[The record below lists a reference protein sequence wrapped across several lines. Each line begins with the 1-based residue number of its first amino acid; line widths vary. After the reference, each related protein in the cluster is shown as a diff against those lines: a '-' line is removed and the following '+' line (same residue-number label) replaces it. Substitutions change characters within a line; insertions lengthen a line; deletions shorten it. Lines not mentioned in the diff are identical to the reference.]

1 MLFNL
6 LNLVWYWVS
15 PLPGSLTW
23 LLLIAAA
30 LAAAQLWRSV
40 GQEWVWAGMIVVGFG
55 MLDRTLLAA
64 LPRLGLSFGP
74 PTFPFVLSIFTR
86 FGLAVILA
94 GMLRWV
100 RRRNPLSSA
109 AGQTRL
115 ALGLL
120 LAFNLGGLG
129 LEWYAFCFEPF
140 NLQTTRLALPGP
152 ALLPDRPLRIAH
164 LTDLHVE
171 QITRREQDMLQ
182 RVEALAPD
190 LIVLTGDYLNGSY
203 LYDAQARRETRQLLA
218 RLHAPYGVYAT
229 SGNLDTPEIMAD
241 LFAGLD
247 IVALDDA
254 VRRLALPGGD
264 LYLVGISNDFRPAAD
279 RSLQARLAGIP
290 TEAYTLLLYHTPDLI
305 ATAAAGGVDLY
316 LAGHTHGGQIRLPLY
331 GAIVTFSEYG
341 KRYEA
346 GRYTFGSTSLYVNR
360 GLGMEGWIFPRV
372 RFWCPPEVVQIEL
385 GNLAP

>member
-1 MLFNL
+1 
-6 LNLVWYWVS
+6 
-15 PLPGSLTW
+15 
-23 LLLIAAA
+23 
-30 LAAAQLWRSV
+30 
-40 GQEWVWAGMIVVGFG
+40 
-55 MLDRTLLAA
+55 
-64 LPRLGLSFGP
+64 
-74 PTFPFVLSIFTR
+74 
-86 FGLAVILA
+86 
-94 GMLRWV
+94 
-100 RRRNPLSSA
+100 
-109 AGQTRL
+109 
-115 ALGLL
+115 
-120 LAFNLGGLG
+120 
-129 LEWYAFCFEPF
+129 
-140 NLQTTRLALPGP
+140 
-152 ALLPDRPLRIAH
+152 
-164 LTDLHVE
+164 
-171 QITRREQDMLQ
+171 
-182 RVEALAPD
+182 
-190 LIVLTGDYLNGSY
+190 
-203 LYDAQARRETRQLLA
+203 
-218 RLHAPYGVYAT
+218 
-229 SGNLDTPEIMAD
+229 
-241 LFAGLD
+241 
-247 IVALDDA
+247 VALDDA